1 MHSRYVAAV
10 VAEDERALDS
20 GGRDR
25 HNYGTRHSAEYS
37 LISIDPRRSRR
48 CHRFSRLMSAHTF
61 LLNSISTGLSGRLGL
76 VCVFRPQRD
85 AAGARR
91 VTRQEQLRAD
101 QKRSKHLGV
110 MRKAVHAK
118 ILFGIHSQ
126 AQPTEQLAKGDR

>member
-1 MHSRYVAAV
+1 MSLT
-10 VAEDERALDS
+10 E
-20 GGRDR
+20 
-25 HNYGTRHSAEYS
+25 HNS
-37 LISIDPRRSRR
+37 ISIDSKRSRR
-48 CHRFSRLMSAHTF
+48 CHRFSRLMSAHPF

-118 ILFGIHSQ
+118 ILFGVRFQ
-126 AQPTEQLAKGDR
+126 AQPTEQLAQGGRSHYTFNWGIRVLRKCCTLFQRNAAV